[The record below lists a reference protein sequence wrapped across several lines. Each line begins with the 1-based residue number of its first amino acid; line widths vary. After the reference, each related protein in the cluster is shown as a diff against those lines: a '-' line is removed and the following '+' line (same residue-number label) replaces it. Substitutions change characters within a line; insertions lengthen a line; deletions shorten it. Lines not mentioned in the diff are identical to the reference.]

1 MDAKWLSVQSMKLN
15 QSIIG
20 AINILSIHLKIT
32 LGNIDPIKSE
42 QEIEDSKNIIRSWV
56 IEFDKNLSAYEQNS
70 YQALAGVSPRQQQL
84 IKRFDAA
91 KRKGEFSSTIFRDS
105 PRKILELLHA
115 VEPDSIN
122 ELLQSLN
129 DLRILLEEHNQM
141 DIQNLVPDL

>member
-20 AINILSIHLKIT
+20 AINILSIHFKLA
-32 LGNIDPIKSE
+32 LRQMEDVKSQQQIGE
-42 QEIEDSKNIIRSWV
+42 AKTV
-56 IEFDKNLSAYEQNS
+56 IQDWIVEFDRNLSAYEQNS

-84 IKRFDAA
+84 VKRFEAA
-91 KRKGEFSSTIFRDS
+91 KRKGEFSSKLFCENPQKLI
-105 PRKILELLHA
+105 ELMSA
-115 VEPDSIN
+115 KEPAQIT

>member
-20 AINILSIHLKIT
+20 AINILSIHFKLA
-32 LGNIDPIKSE
+32 LRQMEDIKSP
-42 QEIEDSKNIIRSWV
+42 QQIEEAKNV
-56 IEFDKNLSAYEQNS
+56 IQHWIVEFDRNLSAYEQNS

-84 IKRFDAA
+84 VKRFESA
-91 KRKGEFSSTIFRDS
+91 KRKGEFSSKIFCEN
-105 PRKILELLHA
+105 PQKIIELMSA
-115 VEPDSIN
+115 EEPAQIT